1 MSPRG
6 RAYGA
11 AAALLPHPPLGQES
25 FRSRVRPPAHGP
37 RAKAQ
42 GEGAGRRQ
50 IPGCGKKRR
59 DPARFSFQE
68 PERRWSSTIGPTRHP
83 AIGTGQ
89 GCKLGSRLKAQAGA
103 EALKPHLRCARPS
116 TPSAVIDR
124 WRRLRQRGGSAI
136 FGGIATDKACNRSLA
151 PALCIGLMHRPY
163 ALALCIGLM
172 HVMFR
177 RAGAGPTSKPWPIN
191 PGP

>member
-37 RAKAQ
+37 RAKAR
-42 GEGAGRRQ
+42 GEGRSQAVEKKAR
-50 IPGCGKKRR
+50 PGTIFFPGARTALVIDDRANAPSR
-59 DPARFSFQE
+59 D
-68 PERRWSSTIGPTRHP
+68 RHR
-83 AIGTGQ
+83 TGLQ
-89 GCKLGSRLKAQAGA
+89 ARLKAQGSSRGGSAQA
-103 EALKPHLRCARPS
+103 PSPVRAAINAKCRHRPLA
-116 TPSAVIDR
+116 TPPPK
-124 WRRLRQRGGSAI
+124 GGSAI